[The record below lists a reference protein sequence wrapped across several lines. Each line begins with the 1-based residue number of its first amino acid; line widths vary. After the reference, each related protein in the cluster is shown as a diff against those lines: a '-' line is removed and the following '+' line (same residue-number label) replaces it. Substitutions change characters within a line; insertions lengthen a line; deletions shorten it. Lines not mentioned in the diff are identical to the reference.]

1 MVFFRID
8 KNQYPLPEMSVKQT
22 LTEPQ
27 PKIGRTG
34 GYRMPKIDSKMGT
47 PVPLFLLRIS
57 TPVDGVLRF
66 IEESPRQR
74 GSSLIPK
81 EFST

>member
-1 MVFFRID
+1 
-8 KNQYPLPEMSVKQT
+8 
-22 LTEPQ
+22 
-27 PKIGRTG
+27 
-34 GYRMPKIDSKMGT
+34 MGT
-47 PVPLFLLRIS
+47 LALLFLLRVS

-66 IEESPRQR
+66 IEESPRHR